1 MRYLIFAILSL
12 VILYGCQGTSSV
24 LEPTPKEYN
33 VILNYNIYQ
42 GRVDPEIT
50 TIREGVSVT
59 LNVIPK
65 FGYSISSVLLNGVS
79 QSTSGKYPIVK
90 ASSDVV
96 MKIDFVLGDK
106 YSFATKAPWYLKS
119 VQNQYEKDGPWDTLQ
134 IDPRSVTDHIV
145 LGLDGFIR
153 WYDVNEKMFGGPFP
167 WSFLDNN
174 GIKINSSVYSI
185 ITLNG
190 DQLIWD
196 DYNSGITRV
205 RYTYYHK

>member
-50 TIREGVSVT
+50 TIREGASVT

-119 VQNQYEKDGPWDTLQ
+119 IKNQAVKDGPWETMV
-134 IDPRSVTDHIV
+134 PEPKMFTDHLVFNI
-145 LGLDGFIR
+145 DGSAL
-153 WYDVNEKMFGGPFP
+153 WLDVNENKFGGPFP

-174 GIKINSSVYSI
+174 GIKVDNLTYSI
-185 ITLNG
+185 VTLDG
-190 DQLIWD
+190 DQLVWD
-196 DYNSGITRV
+196 YTGSGDTT